1 MCGILGAVGSPD
13 EVREECLLQGLAA
26 LAHRGPDDSGWHVI
40 RQSGPQPTSI
50 FLGNRR
56 LAILDL
62 SLAGHQPMQD
72 RDTGNWIVYNGE
84 IYNFHEIRSEL
95 ESHGVGFDS
104 HSDTE
109 VILKAYV
116 KWGAGCLDYFRGMFA
131 FAIWDARTE

>member
-13 EVREECLLQGLAA
+13 EVREQCLLQGLKG

-40 RQSGPQPTSI
+40 HQSGPQPTSI

-72 RDTGNWIVYNGE
+72 LNTGNWIVYNGE
-84 IYNFHEIRSEL
+84 IYNFREIRSEL
-95 ESHGVGFDS
+95 ESHGIGFNS
-104 HSDTE
+104 HSDTA
-109 VILKAYV
+109 VILKAYS
-116 KWGAGCLDYFRGMFA
+116 KWGAG
-131 FAIWDARTE
+131 